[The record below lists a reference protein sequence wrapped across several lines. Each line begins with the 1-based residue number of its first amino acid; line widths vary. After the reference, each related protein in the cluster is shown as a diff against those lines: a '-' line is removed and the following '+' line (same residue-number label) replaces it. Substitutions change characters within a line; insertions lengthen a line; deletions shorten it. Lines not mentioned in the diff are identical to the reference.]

1 MLQKADVAEVLAA
14 EGQRGRRRRIIRLA
28 AMAVAVLAV
37 AALAVWAWVGSR
49 NAGASA
55 YATDT
60 VSRGTITETLVAT
73 GTLEPVEQVSI
84 ASLVTGTISSVE
96 VDYEEPVRKGQVLA
110 RIDPEALAAQL
121 RHAVAAV
128 DAQMANRDSAQ
139 ALVTDAR
146 AALRRAQE
154 LTTGQT
160 VSVRDV
166 ELASTALTRAEA
178 NLASVQAQLSMA
190 EADLATA
197 RNNYGKATIVSP
209 IDGVVLDV
217 SAKVGQ
223 TITAN
228 SVITPLFTLAASLRA
243 LDLEVDVDEA
253 DIPRVRVGNAAEFT
267 VESRPDK
274 PIAGLVRQ
282 VRSGPTVSDGVTS
295 YTAVISVANPD
306 LALRPGMT
314 ATAQIATA
322 QAVDVLSVSNSAL
335 RFVPVAA
342 GPGGPLGLFG
352 SGARVEPPPSQPHVY
367 VLRDGQLHAV
377 IVETGLTDGIRTAI
391 ISGDLAAGDSV
402 VVGVKAR

>member
-14 EGQRGRRRRIIRLA
+14 EGHRGRRRRVIRLLAIA
-28 AMAVAVLAV
+28 AAILVV
-37 AALAVWAWVGSR
+37 AALAIWAWAGSR

-55 YATDT
+55 YVTDT
-60 VSRGTITETLVAT
+60 ITRGTLTETLVAT

-84 ASLVTGTISSVE
+84 ASLVSGTISSVE
-96 VDYEEPVRKGQVLA
+96 VDYEEPVHKGQVLA

-121 RHAVAAV
+121 RHAMSAV

-154 LTTGQT
+154 LTAGRT

-166 ELASTALTRAEA
+166 ELANTALTRAEA
-178 NLASVQAQLSMA
+178 NLAAAQAQLAMA

-197 RNNYGKATIVSP
+197 RNNYSKATIVSP

-228 SVITPLFTLAASLRA
+228 SVITPLFTLAASLRT

-253 DIPRVRVGNAAEFT
+253 DIPRVRVGNTAEFT
-267 VESRPDK
+267 VELRPDK
-274 PIAGLVRQ
+274 PIAGVVRQ

-295 YTAVISVANPD
+295 YTAVISVDNAD
-306 LALRPGMT
+306 LSLRPGMT
-314 ATAQIATA
+314 ATAQIAIA
-322 QAVDVLSVSNSAL
+322 RAVDVLSVPNGAL
-335 RFVPVAA
+335 RFVPLAT
-342 GPGGPLGLFG
+342 GGGGPFGLFG
-352 SGARVEPPPSQPHVY
+352 GASVELPPSQPHVY
-367 VLRDGQLHAV
+367 VLREGQLHAV
-377 IVETGLTDGIRTAI
+377 VVETGLTDGIRTAI
-391 ISGDLAAGDSV
+391 TSRDLAVGDAV
-402 VVGVKAR
+402 VVAVKAR